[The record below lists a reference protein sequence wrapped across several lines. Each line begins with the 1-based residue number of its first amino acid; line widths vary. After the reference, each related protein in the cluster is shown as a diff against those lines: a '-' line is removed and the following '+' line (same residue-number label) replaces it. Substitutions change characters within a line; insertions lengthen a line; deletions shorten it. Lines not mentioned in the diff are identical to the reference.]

1 MSAGSVVRY
10 VDMARIS
17 HRRSLPVISASPTSL
32 HRAGALARGHTAW
45 RRRSLL
51 LAAAL
56 LLVASMSACRPKPA
70 GEGAATNAPAA
81 SAQVTEPVR
90 VELEADPAV
99 GVVPVAVYVLAGSEG
114 VSGAT
119 VRITGDMTHAG
130 MAPVEA
136 DAVEVEAG
144 LYRATDFAFSM
155 AGDWV
160 VSADVRYPDG
170 RRIVAEVQV
179 RVPAR

>member
-10 VDMARIS
+10 GDMARLS
-17 HRRSLPVISASPTSL
+17 HRRSLPITLASPTLL
-32 HRAGALARGHTAW
+32 HRAGARASRTTA
-45 RRRSLL
+45 RRRSALL
-51 LAAAL
+51 VAAVL
-56 LLVASMSACRPKPA
+56 LLVASMSACRPKSA
-70 GEGAATNAPAA
+70 GEGAATSAPAGA
-81 SAQVTEPVR
+81 AQAAEPVR

-119 VRITGDMTHAG
+119 VRVTGDMTHAG

-136 DAVEVEAG
+136 DAVEIEAG
-144 LYRATDFAFSM
+144 LYRAPDFAFSM